1 MYEVEKIKQDLKCML
16 SEKRYNHSLNVA
28 EVAKELASIYNVD
41 KEKAYMAG
49 LTHDIAKEFNEEENK
64 YYLDKYNLSKSLLN
78 SKYKKILHANIG
90 AKYVKDKYNLDD
102 DICRAI
108 DIHTIASP
116 NMDMLAKILFVADKI
131 EPNKDYIGIE
141 EERRLAYINIDASL
155 KLCLENNIKS
165 LISKGKQPHKNT
177 IDTLNLLK
185 KLDI

>member
-1 MYEVEKIKQDLKCML
+1 MYEVEKIKEDLKCML
-16 SEKRYNHSLNVA
+16 SERRYNHSLNVA
-28 EVAKELASIYNVD
+28 EVAKELASIYNVNED
-41 KEKAYMAG
+41 KAYIAG
-49 LTHDIAKEFNEEENK
+49 LTHDIAKEFSEEENR
-64 YYLDKYNLSKSLLN
+64 YYINKYNLSESLLN
-78 SKYKKILHANIG
+78 SEYKKILHAHIG

-102 DICRAI
+102 DICKAI
-108 DIHTIASP
+108 NVHTVASP
-116 NMDMLAKILFVADKI
+116 NMDILAKILFVADKI

-177 IDTLNLLK
+177 IETLNLLK